1 MFNEVKYLELKVEQY
16 KAHGLNVAADQLKMK
31 MEEKCGSVEKYYL
44 SRIAAGKDLDIKA
57 KLDSGA
63 DGEDA
68 GRTVDDAY
76 NPAPNLLPDGGKT
89 AVVLNESKDV
99 GLTLSSKV
107 NTIFTNNL
115 NQNQSV
121 VISDVRHHANNFTT
135 GFANSAPEGAGSA
148 ADMTLLFDPQAL
160 RAKGVTTGSLFLEL
174 IDIKGAFKD
183 GEMLQSNTYDTVKF
197 MYNGQEVVL
206 KIQDKD
212 GQPISGKSTYDDLL
226 AAIKAGIAKQNL
238 PLEASFGEDFTR
250 IDPKGI

>member
-107 NTIFTNNL
+107 NTMSL
-115 NQNQSV
+115 L
-121 VISDVRHHANNFTT
+121 SDE
-135 GFANSAPEGAGSA
+135 P
-148 ADMTLLFDPQAL
+148 
-160 RAKGVTTGSLFLEL
+160 
-174 IDIKGAFKD
+174 
-183 GEMLQSNTYDTVKF
+183 
-197 MYNGQEVVL
+197 
-206 KIQDKD
+206 
-212 GQPISGKSTYDDLL
+212 
-226 AAIKAGIAKQNL
+226 
-238 PLEASFGEDFTR
+238 
-250 IDPKGI
+250 